1 LIRAIAARISAVGRA
16 TSPEAAPDGKDKEGE
31 RETMASVSRHGG
43 VVERPRQQ
51 GIEEV
56 KMEEKG
62 PRTRAGEKRA
72 AK

>member
-1 LIRAIAARISAVGRA
+1 MSAKGDEGTRR
-16 TSPEAAPDGKDKEGE
+16 EGKDKEGE

-43 VVERPRQQ
+43 AVECPRQQ

-56 KMEEKG
+56 EMEEKG
-62 PRTRAGEKRA
+62 PRTHAGEKRA